1 MTSTTNEFDS
11 RDKMAELN
19 DDDLIA
25 LMESGSLI
33 HSSLDSQEVFS
44 MIMENTN
51 IVAGS
56 VASTLFLL
64 DEDTGE
70 LVFRTPT
77 GPMAD
82 KLTDQ
87 RINKGEGIA
96 GWVVDHGE
104 TAIVADVNEDTRFFG
119 GIDDATGFQTKSI
132 LCVPLQLKGKVIG
145 ALEAINKADGTQ
157 FTEKDALM
165 LSTFAEQTV
174 MAIEN
179 ARLHEALERQYKE
192 TLRLQDSLTQAE
204 KSLALE
210 KLSAGIAHDFKNILN
225 AISGFAEIVHLETSD
240 EKTRED
246 IGEVLKATGSAMDL
260 VEQIL
265 AFTQQSPHR
274 KTTVK
279 SKKCFKQAIKL
290 FRIFLPQNIQ
300 IHENLSFDDGPLL
313 ANSTQLHHA
322 ITHIFKNARDAID
335 QDQGIISVESAV
347 VQLDKLEASRH
358 TGIKPGPYVRLTVS
372 DDGGGMD
379 QKTLEQAF
387 DPYFTTKKRLV
398 GTGMGLSAVQGI
410 IKDHGGDITITS
422 EPEKG
427 TRVEILLPRQED
439 QPAAAR
445 VLSLDTLPGGIEHIM
460 VVDDERIMA
469 NTLMKMLQSLGYRVT
484 ISNSS
489 TEALE
494 IFESDPQD
502 FDLVLTDWA
511 MPAITGD
518 RLAEKMIA
526 VKADTKVILFS
537 AFDDGITKEN
547 FDPKSIRRVLKK
559 PISMEVLAF
568 TLRQVLDTPNEE

>member
-1 MTSTTNEFDS
+1 MTSVSKEPSS
-11 RDKMAELN
+11 RDKMSKLN
-19 DDDLIA
+19 DDDLMA

-51 IVAGS
+51 KVAGS
-56 VASTLFLL
+56 IASTLFLL

-70 LVFRTPT
+70 LVFHTPT
-77 GPMAD
+77 GPIAD

-87 RINKGEGIA
+87 RIKKGEGIA
-96 GWVVDHGE
+96 GWVVEHGE
-104 TAIVADVNEDTRFFG
+104 TAIVADVKKDPRFYG
-119 GIDDATGFQTKSI
+119 GIDDFTGFETKSV
-132 LCVPLQLKGKVIG
+132 LCVPLLLKGKPIG
-145 ALEAINKADGTQ
+145 AIEAINKANDSQ

-179 ARLHEALERQYKE
+179 ARLHEALEHQLKE
-192 TLRLQDSLTQAE
+192 TLRLQDCLTEAE

-225 AISGFAEIVHLETSD
+225 AISGFAEIVHLETKD

-300 IHENLSFDDGPLL
+300 IHENLSFDDGPLH

-347 VQLDKLEASRH
+347 VELDKLEASRH
-358 TGIKPGPYVRLTVS
+358 TGLNPGPYIKLTIS

-379 QKTLEQAF
+379 AKTLQQVF

-398 GTGMGLSAVQGI
+398 GTGMGLSAVHGI
-410 IKDHGGDITITS
+410 IKDHGGDISIAS
-422 EPEKG
+422 EPEEG
-427 TRVEILLPRQED
+427 TRVEILLPRHET
-439 QPAAAR
+439 QPKTR

-469 NTLMKMLQSLGYRVT
+469 NTLKKMLQSLGYRVT

-494 IFESDPQD
+494 VFESDPQD
-502 FDLVLTDWA
+502 IDLVLTDWA

-518 RLAEKMIA
+518 RLAEKMLA
-526 VKADTKVILFS
+526 VKADTKVIMFS

-547 FDPKSIRRVLKK
+547 YDPKSIRRVLKK

-568 TLRQVLDTPNEE
+568 TLRQVLDTPEEE

>member
-1 MTSTTNEFDS
+1 MNTTKNELDS
-11 RDKMAELN
+11 RRQMAELN

-44 MIMENTN
+44 IIMENTN
-51 IVAGS
+51 RVAGS

-64 DEDTGE
+64 DEETGE
-70 LVFRTPT
+70 LVFHTPT
-77 GPMAD
+77 GPIAD

-87 RINKGEGIA
+87 RIKKGEGIA
-96 GWVVDHGE
+96 GWVVDQGE
-104 TAIVADVNEDTRFFG
+104 PAIVADVREDSRFYG
-119 GIDDATGFQTKSI
+119 GIDESTGFQTKSV
-132 LCVPLQLKGKVIG
+132 LCVPLLLKGKPIG
-145 ALEAINKADGTQ
+145 ALEAINKADGSQ

-165 LSTFAEQTV
+165 LTTFAEQTV

-179 ARLHEALERQYKE
+179 ARLHEALEHQLKE
-192 TLRLQDSLTQAE
+192 TLRLQDCLTQAE
-204 KSLALE
+204 KNLALE
-210 KLSAGIAHDFKNILN
+210 KLSSGIAHDFKNILN
-225 AISGFAEIVHLETSD
+225 AISGFAEIVHLETND
-240 EKTRED
+240 DKTRED

-274 KTTVK
+274 KTAVK

-290 FRIFLPQNIQ
+290 FRIFLPQNVQ
-300 IHENLSFDDGPLL
+300 IHENLSFDDGPLY

-335 QDQGIISVESAV
+335 QDQGIINVESAV
-347 VQLDKLEASRH
+347 VQLDKLEASQH
-358 TGIKPGPYVRLTVS
+358 AGLKPGPHIKLTIT
-372 DDGGGMD
+372 DDGCGMD
-379 QKTLEQAF
+379 QKTLEQVF

-410 IKDHGGDITITS
+410 VKDHGGDITITS

-427 TRVEILLPRQED
+427 THVEILLPRHEAE
-439 QPAAAR
+439 PAAAR

-469 NTLMKMLQSLGYRVT
+469 NTLKKMLQSLGYQVT

-494 IFESDPQD
+494 IFESAPQD
-502 FDLVLTDWA
+502 IDLVLTDWA

-526 VKADTKVILFS
+526 VRADTKVIMFS

-547 FDPKSIRRVLKK
+547 YEPKSIRRVLKK

-568 TLRQVLDTPNEE
+568 SLRQVLYTPNEE

>member
-1 MTSTTNEFDS
+1 MNSTKNELDS
-11 RDKMAELN
+11 RRHMAKLN
-19 DDDLIA
+19 DDDLMA

-51 IVAGS
+51 KVAGS

-64 DEDTGE
+64 DEDTEE
-70 LVFRTPT
+70 LVFCTPT
-77 GPMAD
+77 GPIAD

-87 RINKGEGIA
+87 RIKKGEGIA
-96 GWVVDHGE
+96 GWVVDQGKP
-104 TAIVADVNEDTRFFG
+104 AIVGDVKEDPRFFG
-119 GIDDATGFQTKSI
+119 GIDDSTGFQTKSV
-132 LCVPLQLKGKVIG
+132 LCVPLLLQGKPIG
-145 ALEAINKADGTQ
+145 AIEAINKADGSQ

-179 ARLHEALERQYKE
+179 ARLHEALEHQYKE
-192 TLRLQDSLTQAE
+192 TLRLQDCLTQAE

-240 EKTRED
+240 DKTRED

-300 IHENLSFDDGPLL
+300 IHENLSFDDGPLH

-335 QDQGIISVESAV
+335 QDQGVISVESTV
-347 VQLDKLEASRH
+347 VQLDKLEASLH
-358 TGIKPGPYVRLTVS
+358 TGLKPGSYIKLAIT
-372 DDGGGMD
+372 DDGCGMD
-379 QKTLEQAF
+379 QETLGQAF

-398 GTGMGLSAVQGI
+398 GAGMGLSAVHGI
-410 IKDHGGDITITS
+410 VKDHGGDISITS
-422 EPEKG
+422 EPDKG
-427 TRVEILLPRQED
+427 TTVEILLPRQEV
-439 QPAAAR
+439 QPAAR
-445 VLSLDTLPGGIEHIM
+445 VLSLDTLPGGIEHIL

-469 NTLMKMLQSLGYRVT
+469 NTLQKMLQSLGYRVT

-494 IFESDPQD
+494 IFESNPEDV
-502 FDLVLTDWA
+502 DLVLTDWA

-518 RLAEKMIA
+518 RLAEKMLA

-547 FDPKSIRRVLKK
+547 YDPKSIRRVLKK

-568 TLRQVLDTPNEE
+568 TLRQVLDTPNAA

>member
-1 MTSTTNEFDS
+1 MNSTKNELDS
-11 RDKMAELN
+11 RRHMAKLN
-19 DDDLIA
+19 DDDLMA

-51 IVAGS
+51 KVAGS

-64 DEDTGE
+64 DEDTEE
-70 LVFRTPT
+70 LVFCTPT
-77 GPMAD
+77 GPIAD

-87 RINKGEGIA
+87 RIKKGEGIA
-96 GWVVDHGE
+96 GWVVDQGKP
-104 TAIVADVNEDTRFFG
+104 AIVGDVKEDPRFFG
-119 GIDDATGFQTKSI
+119 GIDDSTGFQTKSV
-132 LCVPLQLKGKVIG
+132 LCVPLLLQGKPIG
-145 ALEAINKADGTQ
+145 AIEAINKADGSQ

-179 ARLHEALERQYKE
+179 ARLHEALEHQYKE
-192 TLRLQDSLTQAE
+192 TLRLQGCLTQAE

-240 EKTRED
+240 DKTRED

-300 IHENLSFDDGPLL
+300 IHENLSFDDGPLH

-335 QDQGIISVESAV
+335 QDQGVISVESTV
-347 VQLDKLEASRH
+347 VQLDKLEASLH
-358 TGIKPGPYVRLTVS
+358 TGLKPDSYIKLAIT
-372 DDGGGMD
+372 DDGCGMD
-379 QKTLEQAF
+379 QETLGQAF

-398 GTGMGLSAVQGI
+398 GTGMGLSAVHGI
-410 IKDHGGDITITS
+410 VKDHGGDISITS
-422 EPEKG
+422 EPDKG
-427 TRVEILLPRQED
+427 TTVEILLPRQEV
-439 QPAAAR
+439 QPAAR
-445 VLSLDTLPGGIEHIM
+445 VLSLDTLPGGIEHIL

-469 NTLMKMLQSLGYRVT
+469 NTLQKMLQSLGYRVT

-494 IFESDPQD
+494 IFESNPEDV
-502 FDLVLTDWA
+502 DLVLTDWA

-518 RLAEKMIA
+518 RLAEKMLA

-547 FDPKSIRRVLKK
+547 YDPKSIRRVLKK

-568 TLRQVLDTPNEE
+568 TLRQVLDTPNAA

>member
-1 MTSTTNEFDS
+1 MTYKTNES
-11 RDKMAELN
+11 GSLDKMAKLS
-19 DDDLIA
+19 DDDLMA

-51 IVAGS
+51 KVAGS
-56 VASTLFLL
+56 IASTLFLL
-64 DEDTGE
+64 DEQTGE

-82 KLTDQ
+82 KLADQ
-87 RINKGEGIA
+87 RIKKGEGIA
-96 GWVVDHGE
+96 GWVVDHSE
-104 TAIVADVNEDTRFFG
+104 TAIVADANEDPRFYS
-119 GIDDATGFQTKSI
+119 GIDESTGFQTKSV
-132 LCVPLQLKGKVIG
+132 LCVPLLLKGKPIG
-145 ALEAINKADGTQ
+145 ALEAINKADGSQ

-179 ARLHEALERQYKE
+179 ARLHEALEHQLKE
-192 TLRLQDSLTQAE
+192 TLRLQDCLTQAE
-204 KSLALE
+204 KSVALE

-225 AISGFAEIVHLETSD
+225 AISGFAEIVHLETKD
-240 EKTRED
+240 DKTRED

-300 IHENLSFDDGPLL
+300 IHENLSFDDGPLH

-347 VQLDKLEASRH
+347 VELDKLEASRH
-358 TGIKPGPYVRLTVS
+358 TGLNPGPYVKLTIS
-372 DDGGGMD
+372 DDGTGMD
-379 QKTLEQAF
+379 EKTLEQVF

-398 GTGMGLSAVQGI
+398 GTGMGLSAVHGI

-427 TRVEILLPRQED
+427 TRVEILLPRHETQ
-439 QPAAAR
+439 QTTQ

-469 NTLMKMLQSLGYRVT
+469 NTLKKMLQSLGYRVT

-518 RLAEKMIA
+518 RLAEKMLA
-526 VKADTKVILFS
+526 VRPGTKVIMFS

-547 FDPKSIRRVLKK
+547 YDPKSIRRILKK
-559 PISMEVLAF
+559 PISMEILAF
-568 TLRQVLDTPNEE
+568 TLRQVLDTPDED

>member
-1 MTSTTNEFDS
+1 MNSTKNELDS
-11 RDKMAELN
+11 RRHMAKLN
-19 DDDLIA
+19 DDDLMA

-51 IVAGS
+51 KVAGS

-64 DEDTGE
+64 DEDTEE
-70 LVFRTPT
+70 LVFCTPT
-77 GPMAD
+77 GPIAD

-87 RINKGEGIA
+87 RIKKGEGIA
-96 GWVVDHGE
+96 GWVVDQGKP
-104 TAIVADVNEDTRFFG
+104 AIVGDVKEDPRFFG
-119 GIDDATGFQTKSI
+119 GIDDSTGFQTKSV
-132 LCVPLQLKGKVIG
+132 LCVPLLLQGKPIG
-145 ALEAINKADGTQ
+145 AIEAINKADGSQ

-179 ARLHEALERQYKE
+179 ARLHEALEHQYKE
-192 TLRLQDSLTQAE
+192 TLRLQDCLTQAE

-240 EKTRED
+240 DKTRED

-300 IHENLSFDDGPLL
+300 IHENLSFDDGPLH

-335 QDQGIISVESAV
+335 QDQGVISVESTV
-347 VQLDKLEASRH
+347 VQLDKLEASLH
-358 TGIKPGPYVRLTVS
+358 TGLKPDSYIKLAIT
-372 DDGGGMD
+372 DDGCGMD
-379 QKTLEQAF
+379 QETLGQAF

-398 GTGMGLSAVQGI
+398 GTGMGLSAVHGI
-410 IKDHGGDITITS
+410 VKDHGGDISITS
-422 EPEKG
+422 EPDKG
-427 TRVEILLPRQED
+427 TTVEILLPRQEV
-439 QPAAAR
+439 QPAAR
-445 VLSLDTLPGGIEHIM
+445 VLSLDTLPGGIEHIL

-469 NTLMKMLQSLGYRVT
+469 NTLQKMLQSLGYRVT

-494 IFESDPQD
+494 IFESNPEDV
-502 FDLVLTDWA
+502 DLVLTDWA

-518 RLAEKMIA
+518 RLAEKMLA

-547 FDPKSIRRVLKK
+547 YDPKSIRRVLKK

-568 TLRQVLDTPNEE
+568 TLRQVLDTPNAA